1 MKKYKTVT
9 ELMEE
14 MDKGTLAQVN
24 KLRKIIMS
32 AEDSLIENI
41 KWNAPNYVFNGEDR
55 ITFNLADKNGRVRL
69 ILHMG
74 ATKKEDK
81 KAKPVLA
88 DDSSLVEWNSNIRGT
103 ITFAG
108 LDDIQA
114 KQVQLTRLVQ
124 KWLALA

>member
-1 MKKYKTVT
+1 MKKYKTVDAFL
-9 ELMEE
+9 EDMENS
-14 MDKGTLAQVN
+14 TLAQVN

-32 AEDSLIENI
+32 TEDSLIENI

>member
-1 MKKYKTVT
+1 MKKYKT
-9 ELMEE
+9 
-14 MDKGTLAQVN
+14 
-24 KLRKIIMS
+24 I
-32 AEDSLIENI
+32 
-41 KWNAPNYVFNGEDR
+41 
-55 ITFNLADKNGRVRL
+55 
-69 ILHMG
+69 
-74 ATKKEDK
+74 KEDK

>member
-9 ELMEE
+9 ELLENL
-14 MDKGTLAQVN
+14 DSDTLAQVN

-32 AEDSLIENI
+32 AEGSLTENI
-41 KWNAPNYVFNGEDR
+41 KWNAPNYFFNGEDR
-55 ITFNLADKNGRVRL
+55 ITLNLADKNGRVRL

-74 ATKKEDK
+74 AKKKEDK

-114 KQVQLTRLVQ
+114 KQVQLTRLVK